1 MHVLSELASAGVISV
16 VFHQAVRL
24 VHFFLDYRIESK
36 KIEIKRQK
44 IELRRQRLGL
54 TPGSQSTQVATAKHA
69 TRRRKR
75 K

>member
-16 VFHQAVRL
+16 VCHQAVRL
-24 VHFFLDYRIESK
+24 VHIILDHRIKSK
-36 KIEIKRQK
+36 EIEIKRQK
-44 IELRRQRLGL
+44 LEIKRQKLGL

-69 TRRRKR
+69 PRRRKR